1 LAMRQLVQAAQKT
14 ITITAA
20 TAKDTADKMID
31 YSETIL
37 ALQTGRKKLSDL
49 LTKRKFSLAAAL
61 VDDLI
66 ITLID
71 LKWWLKKQND
81 NN

>member
-1 LAMRQLVQAAQKT
+1 MRQSIQAAQKT
-14 ITITAA
+14 ITITTA
-20 TAKDTADKMID
+20 TAKDIADKMID

-37 ALQTGRKKLSDL
+37 ELQTGRKKLSDL

>member
-1 LAMRQLVQAAQKT
+1 
-14 ITITAA
+14 
-20 TAKDTADKMID
+20 MID

-49 LTKRKFSLAAAL
+49 LTKRKFSLAVAL

>member
-1 LAMRQLVQAAQKT
+1 LAMRQLVQAVQKT
-14 ITITAA
+14 STITTA
-20 TAKDTADKMID
+20 TAKDIADKMID

-37 ALQTGRKKLSDL
+37 ELQTGRKKLSDL

>member
-1 LAMRQLVQAAQKT
+1 
-14 ITITAA
+14 
-20 TAKDTADKMID
+20 MID

-37 ALQTGRKKLSDL
+37 ALQTGKTKLNDL
-49 LTKRKFSLAAAL
+49 LTKRKFKLALAI

-66 ITLID
+66 IALID
-71 LKWWLKKQND
+71 LKWWLRKQIE